1 MTRRAFAQMRHA
13 IHMGQPDRVQALVL
27 TGKPALEVL
36 EPKGAFAYLQDWP
49 DKRRHPTP
57 PVNAD
62 PAIHQHRDT
71 ADRAATRTLL
81 HPE

>member
-1 MTRRAFAQMRHA
+1 MRHA